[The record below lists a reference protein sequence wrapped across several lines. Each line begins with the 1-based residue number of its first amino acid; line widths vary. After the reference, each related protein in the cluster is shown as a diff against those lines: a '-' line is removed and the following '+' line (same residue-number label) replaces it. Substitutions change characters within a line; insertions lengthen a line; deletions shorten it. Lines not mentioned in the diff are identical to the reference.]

1 MTAAAF
7 CGQHEGQGVGLT
19 DMVGLV
25 LPWAPLLALL
35 AVMVGRGLANPDAKR
50 LYDDLLSNYNRLIR
64 PVANNTD
71 KITVKMGLKLSQLV
85 DLDLKN
91 QILTTNLWVET
102 EWHDDKLQWDPD
114 EYGGVEEIYV
124 PSEIIW
130 LPDIILYNNADGN
143 YHITTMTKAT
153 LYHDG
158 LVKWE
163 PPAIFKSS
171 CDIDVRYFPFDEQTC
186 WLKFGSWTFDGFQI
200 DLIHIHANASS
211 EDSSEEERRK
221 SDHVEQGIDLTEYY
235 INVEWDIL
243 RVPAERHVKIYAC
256 CPEPYPDIFFY
267 LKIRRK
273 PLFYIVNLIIPCVG
287 IFYLSIL
294 VFYLPAQS
302 GEKTALAIAILVSQT
317 LYFTL
322 VIEVIPATSLTLP
335 LLGRYL
341 LFSMVLVAV
350 SVCLA
355 TIVLNLHYR
364 KPSTHK
370 MPTWVRAV
378 LIQKM
383 PGILL
388 MRVPKQVVKATNG
401 NRRSK
406 YLRQVDPSLA
416 ELAEE
421 SNGAATGGLKENH
434 LGVGGCNTPDKLNGQ
449 LKNHLDSIF
458 SGFQKLISGSD
469 GSIERRKLPFVIEK
483 TIHNILFIKTH
494 MERQDEFD
502 AEDQDW
508 GIVAMVLDRMF
519 LWVFGAAAVV
529 GSTMI
534 LTESPSLFDH
544 VIPIDAL
551 ITTIGVDSPVES
563 SK

>member
-1 MTAAAF
+1 MLV
-7 CGQHEGQGVGLT
+7 VGMKALWG
-19 DMVGLV
+19 MLLLLLMPLLV
-25 LPWAPLLALL
+25 L
-35 AVMVGRGLANPDAKR
+35 GNPDAKR

-102 EWHDDKLQWDPD
+102 EWHDDKLRWEPS

-200 DLIHIHANASS
+200 DLIHIHANQSS
-211 EDSSEEERRK
+211 ET

-243 RVPAERHVKIYAC
+243 RVPAERHVKVYPC

-388 MRVPKQVVKATNG
+388 MRVPKQVVKASNG
-401 NRRSK
+401 IRRSK
-406 YLRQVDPSLA
+406 YLRQSDPNMA
-416 ELAEE
+416 EGCVEE
-421 SNGAATGGLKENH
+421 QGNGPVPSINDNGSTRSVVH
-434 LGVGGCNTPDKLNGQ
+434 TPDKLNGQ

-458 SGFQKLISGSD
+458 SGFQKLISGSEK
-469 GSIERRKLPFVIEK
+469 SEASEPRRLPFVIEK

-494 MERQDEFD
+494 MQRQDEFD

-508 GIVAMVLDRMF
+508 GIVAMVVDRMF

-534 LTESPSLFDH
+534 LTESPSLFEST
-544 VIPIDAL
+544 IPIDAL
-551 ITTIGVDSPVES
+551 ITKIGSVDAPSMQNSE
-563 SK
+563 

>member
-1 MTAAAF
+1 MAIVSVVRRALACHCLILVIWTN
-7 CGQHEGQGVGLT
+7 
-19 DMVGLV
+19 LV
-25 LPWAPLLALL
+25 L
-35 AVMVGRGLANPDAKR
+35 GNPDAKR

-71 KITVKMGLKLSQLV
+71 KITVRMGLKLSQLV

-102 EWHDDKLQWDPD
+102 EWYDDKLRWEPS
-114 EYGGVEEIYV
+114 EYGGVGEIYV

-200 DLIHIHANASS
+200 DLVHIHANQSNNES
-211 EDSSEEERRK
+211 

-243 RVPAERHVKIYAC
+243 RVPAERHVKVYAC

-364 KPSTHK
+364 KPSTHR
-370 MPTWVRAV
+370 MPTWVRNV
-378 LIQKM
+378 LIEKM

-388 MRVPKQVVKATNG
+388 MRVPKQVVKASHG
-401 NRRSK
+401 LRRSK
-406 YLRQVDPSLA
+406 YLRQADPTLA

-421 SNGAATGGLKENH
+421 TQATTNSYNGSNGYNGYSGSH
-434 LGVGGCNTPDKLNGQ
+434 DKLNGQ
-449 LKNHLDSIF
+449 LKLHLDSIF
-458 SGFQKLISGSD
+458 SGFQKLISGSED
-469 GSIERRKLPFVIEK
+469 GQSVRKLPFVIEK

-494 MERQDEFD
+494 MQRQDEFD

-534 LTESPSLFDH
+534 LTESPSLFESTE
-544 VIPIDAL
+544 PIDAM
-551 ITTIGVDSPVES
+551 ITTIGVDAPPQFQ
-563 SK
+563 

>member
-1 MTAAAF
+1 MKSGPGGWNILLHLLVIF
-7 CGQHEGQGVGLT
+7 NLCGWVQ
-19 DMVGLV
+19 
-25 LPWAPLLALL
+25 P
-35 AVMVGRGLANPDAKR
+35 NPDAKR

-102 EWHDDKLQWDPD
+102 EWYDDKLRWDPS
-114 EYGGVEEIYV
+114 EYGGVGEIYV

-153 LYHDG
+153 LFANG

-200 DLIHIHANASS
+200 DLLHIHANT
-211 EDSSEEERRK
+211 SEEGS
-221 SDHVEQGIDLTEYY
+221 SDHVEVGIDLSEYY

-243 RVPAERHVKIYAC
+243 RVPAERHVKVYAC

-364 KPSTHK
+364 KPSTHR
-370 MPTWVRAV
+370 MPTWVRNI
-378 LIQKM
+378 LIQRM
-383 PGILL
+383 PGILM
-388 MRVPKQVVKATNG
+388 MRVPKQVVKGGFGA
-401 NRRSK
+401 RRSK
-406 YLRQVDPSLA
+406 YLRQADPTFA
-416 ELAEE
+416 ELTEE
-421 SNGAATGGLKENH
+421 APSVEANGFDSDKNGYKGSS
-434 LGVGGCNTPDKLNGQ
+434 DKLNGQ
-449 LKNHLDSIF
+449 LKMHLDSIF
-458 SGFQKLISGSD
+458 DGFQKLISGSD
-469 GSIERRKLPFVIEK
+469 ERQESRKMPFIIEK

-494 MERQDEFD
+494 MQRQDEFD

-534 LTESPSLFDH
+534 LTESPSLFDS
-544 VIPIDAL
+544 IQPIDSL
-551 ITTIGVDSPVES
+551 ITTIGMDTPPPQT
-563 SK
+563 

>member
-1 MTAAAF
+1 MYTLYKKRLLL
-7 CGQHEGQGVGLT
+7 LT
-19 DMVGLV
+19 CTILY
-25 LPWAPLLALL
+25 LAPPTS
-35 AVMVGRGLANPDAKR
+35 ANPDAKR

-102 EWHDDKLQWDPD
+102 EWRDDKLRWDPE

-124 PSEIIW
+124 PSENIW
-130 LPDIILYNNADGN
+130 LPDLILYNNADGN

-153 LYHDG
+153 LYHHG

-200 DLIHIHANASS
+200 DLVHVHAEAGT
-211 EDSSEEERRK
+211 E
-221 SDHVEQGIDLTEYY
+221 HVEQGIDLSEYY

-243 RVPAERHVKIYAC
+243 KVPAERHVKVYAC

-364 KPSTHK
+364 KPSTHR
-370 MPTWVRAV
+370 MPSWVRTI

-383 PGILL
+383 PGLL
-388 MRVPKQVVKATNG
+388 MMRVPKQVVKSANG
-401 NRRSK
+401 MRRSK
-406 YLRQVDPSLA
+406 YLRQSDPALA
-416 ELAEE
+416 ELSECEPPMHSHRGSVSAAGM
-421 SNGAATGGLKENH
+421 NGGGGLPA
-434 LGVGGCNTPDKLNGQ
+434 PDKLNGD
-449 LKNHLDSIF
+449 LRNHLDSIF
-458 SGFQKLISGSD
+458 SGFQKLINGTTQAVHQS
-469 GSIERRKLPFVIEK
+469 KFPFLVEK
-483 TIHNILFIKTH
+483 TIHNIMFIKTH
-494 MERQDEFD
+494 IQRQDEFD

-508 GIVAMVLDRMF
+508 GIVAMVLDRLF
-519 LWVFGAAAVV
+519 LWMFGAAAVI
-529 GSTMI
+529 GSFMI
-534 LTESPSLFDH
+534 LTESPSLFEDTE
-544 VIPIDAL
+544 PIDVKFSNIAREEAQL
-551 ITTIGVDSPVES
+551 ISGHEAHDAAEAAATLMS
-563 SK
+563 SFV

>member
-1 MTAAAF
+1 MRD
-7 CGQHEGQGVGLT
+7 VGAHLNIAWLL
-19 DMVGLV
+19 GPACLLLLLYPSLV
-25 LPWAPLLALL
+25 HP
-35 AVMVGRGLANPDAKR
+35 NPDAKR

-102 EWHDDKLQWDPD
+102 EWYDDKLRWDPS
-114 EYGGVEEIYV
+114 EYGGVGEIYV

-200 DLIHIHANASS
+200 DLLHIHANTT
-211 EDSSEEERRK
+211 EEGS
-221 SDHVEQGIDLTEYY
+221 SDHVEVGIDLSEYY

-243 RVPAERHVKIYAC
+243 RVPAERHVKVYAC

-364 KPSTHK
+364 KPSTHR
-370 MPTWVRAV
+370 MPAWVRNI
-378 LIQKM
+378 LIQRM
-383 PGILL
+383 PGILC
-388 MRVPKQVVKATNG
+388 MRVPKQVVKGTFGA
-401 NRRSK
+401 RRSK
-406 YLRQVDPSLA
+406 YLRQADPTFA
-416 ELAEE
+416 ELNEE
-421 SNGAATGGLKENH
+421 PQPVTQNGFNSSKNGYKGSS
-434 LGVGGCNTPDKLNGQ
+434 DKLNGQ
-449 LKNHLDSIF
+449 LKMHLDSIF
-458 SGFQKLISGSD
+458 DGFQKLISGS
-469 GSIERRKLPFVIEK
+469 EETREQRQLPFVIEK

-494 MERQDEFD
+494 MQRQDEFD

-529 GSTMI
+529 GSFMI
-534 LTESPSLFDH
+534 LTESPSLFDP
-544 VIPIDAL
+544 IQPIDSL
-551 ITTIGVDSPVES
+551 ITTIGVDTPPPQT
-563 SK
+563 

>member
-1 MTAAAF
+1 MAF
-7 CGQHEGQGVGLT
+7 P
-19 DMVGLV
+19 V
-25 LPWAPLLALL
+25 LLDL
-35 AVMVGRGLANPDAKR
+35 AVFLGLLFIGSRQIEANPDAKR

-71 KITVKMGLKLSQLV
+71 KITVRMGLKLSQLV

-102 EWHDDKLQWDPD
+102 EWHDDKLCWEPS

-200 DLIHIHANASS
+200 DLVHIHANESS
-211 EDSSEEERRK
+211 KES
-221 SDHVEQGIDLTEYY
+221 SDHVEEGIDLTEYY

-243 RVPAERHVKIYAC
+243 RVPAERHVKVYAC

-364 KPSTHK
+364 KPSTHR
-370 MPTWVRAV
+370 MPTWVRNV

-388 MRVPKQVVKATNG
+388 MRVPKQVVKASHG
-401 NRRSK
+401 LRRSK
-406 YLRQVDPSLA
+406 YLRQADPTLA
-416 ELAEE
+416 ELTEDVQPTNGSC
-421 SNGAATGGLKENH
+421 SNGFN
-434 LGVGGCNTPDKLNGQ
+434 GCPPDKLNGQ
-449 LKNHLDSIF
+449 LKSHLDSIF

-469 GSIERRKLPFVIEK
+469 DESVQKKLPFVIEK

-494 MERQDEFD
+494 MQRQDEFD

-534 LTESPSLFDH
+534 LTESPSLFESTE
-544 VIPIDAL
+544 PIDAM
-551 ITTIGVDSPVES
+551 ITTIGVDAPPQFQ
-563 SK
+563 

>member
-1 MTAAAF
+1 MMTY
-7 CGQHEGQGVGLT
+7 
-19 DMVGLV
+19 
-25 LPWAPLLALL
+25 LALGLPLFL
-35 AVMVGRGLANPDAKR
+35 AGLAPAGGNPDAKR

-102 EWHDDKLQWDPD
+102 EWSDDKLQWDPE

-143 YHITTMTKAT
+143 YHLTTMTKAT
-153 LYHDG
+153 LFHHG

-200 DLIHIHANASS
+200 DLVHIHAVPDS
-211 EDSSEEERRK
+211 E
-221 SDHVEQGIDLTEYY
+221 HVEQGIDLTEYY

-243 RVPAERHVKIYAC
+243 RVPAERHVKVYPC

-341 LFSMVLVAV
+341 LFSMVLIAV

-364 KPSTHK
+364 KPSTHR
-370 MPTWVRAV
+370 MPGWVRTV

-388 MRVPKQVVKATNG
+388 MRVPKQVVKANNG
-401 NRRSK
+401 MRRSK
-406 YLRQVDPSLA
+406 YLRQSDPALA
-416 ELAEE
+416 ELSECEIAAGAGN
-421 SNGAATGGLKENH
+421 NGQH
-434 LGVGGCNTPDKLNGQ
+434 PSDKLNGQ
-449 LKNHLDSIF
+449 LRNHLDSIF
-458 SGFQKLISGSD
+458 SGFQKLIAGTAQAVQS
-469 GSIERRKLPFVIEK
+469 RKLPFVIEK

-494 MERQDEFD
+494 IQRQDEFD

-508 GIVAMVLDRMF
+508 GIVAMVLDRLF
-519 LWVFGAAAVV
+519 LWVFGVAAIL
-529 GSTMI
+529 GSMMI
-534 LTESPSLFDH
+534 LTESPSLFETTE
-544 VIPIDAL
+544 PIDVK
-551 ITTIGVDSPVES
+551 I
-563 SK
+563 SKIASEEARVLASLA